1 MDIMGINLKNVIIRV
16 LSILKI
22 GENKNGWIEGILG
35 VMKGMKRVKGM
46 NMENGKDDD
55 GKKENGMLGVI
66 GGITGAIELGKFLI
80 PQIVKVV
87 EIVKGNGNGKE
98 KKEIVLD
105 FKPIIEVMAKQLGLK
120 GKIPQEVLD
129 DLIELAVNQMNKDKE
144 KESKKEDKEEKE
156 GDKEDI
162 EENVDNEVTPDPDTI
177 EQYWNELVNYAKVIG
192 IMDAK
197 LKHYESKG

>member
-1 MDIMGINLKNVIIRV
+1 MSINLKNVITKV

-22 GENKNGWIEGILG
+22 GKNKKELIGGILG
-35 VMKGMKRVKGM
+35 GMRGMGKREGM
-46 NMENGKDDD
+46 NTENGKGE
-55 GKKENGMLGVI
+55 GKEENGMLGVI

-87 EIVKGNGNGKE
+87 EIVKGSGNGKE

-129 DLIELAVNQMNKDKE
+129 DIIELAVNQMNKE
-144 KESKKEDKEEKE
+144 KEVEAKKEEKE
-156 GDKEDI
+156 NV
-162 EENVDNEVTPDPDTI
+162 EEKVDTNIDATPDPDTI

-197 LKHYESKG
+197 LKHYESTKS